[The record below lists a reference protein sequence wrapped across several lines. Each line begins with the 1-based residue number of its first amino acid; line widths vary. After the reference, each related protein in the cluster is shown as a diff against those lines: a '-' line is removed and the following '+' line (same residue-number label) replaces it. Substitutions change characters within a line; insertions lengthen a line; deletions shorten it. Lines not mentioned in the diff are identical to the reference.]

1 MLTYEPARMEQ
12 YEEFLQLMW
21 SEVKDYLERT
31 IELMQM
37 TWEEFARLFKTQGQ
51 VEGIYQ
57 DGQLAGFYWIEE
69 RGQVLHLHGLIVKEQ
84 FRGQG
89 IGTQVLEMLATRYKT
104 SMTTIE
110 LGVQRS
116 NEHARRLYERLGLDR
131 ADAGRSGIRCHAKM
145 SGRECVKEDST

>member
-51 VEGIYQ
+51 VEEIYQ

-116 NEHARRLYERLGLDR
+116 NEQAARLYERLGFETVRTLD
-131 ADAGRSGIRCHAKM
+131 DLGFVVMQKCLVES
-145 SGRECVKEDST
+145 V

>member
-1 MLTYEPARMEQ
+1 MLTYEPARTDQ
-12 YEEFLQLMW
+12 YDEFLQLMR
-21 SEVKDYLERT
+21 SEIEDYLERT
-31 IELMQM
+31 MELMQM

-69 RGQVLHLHGLIVKEQ
+69 RGQILHLHGLIAKEQ

-89 IGTQVLEMLATRYKT
+89 IGTQTLEMLAIRYKT
-104 SMTTIE
+104 GMTTIE

-116 NEHARRLYERLGLDR
+116 NEHARRLYERLAFEAMQTLDDLGFVVMQKRMIERVNR
-131 ADAGRSGIRCHAKM
+131 A
-145 SGRECVKEDST
+145 